1 MRRPLSLEP
10 LLLSRRIRR
19 RLARR
24 LFPVVNRDRVEHVPD
39 AMPLMRPS
47 SHVVFDCASISVF
60 AWLTW
65 WWATAWTIPKSF
77 DDTAVLAC
85 ALLCASLFADFG
97 SGMVHWWADTWGSEN
112 WPIVGKALIGPFRE
126 HHVDPKAITHHDF
139 LETNGASSFVV
150 LPLLGG
156 AIVCAHHPGEWFMFG
171 SALLGATAWLT
182 LGTNQIHKWAHAD
195 RPPGFVRFLQYWGVL
210 LSPDVHAQHHSAPF
224 DRYYCITH
232 GWLNPLL
239 TRIKFFRA
247 LEWFVVRTFGAV
259 PRAED
264 LSNLAAG
271 RRASALPSSKST
283 ARTLRRP
290 HGRPASP

>member
-1 MRRPLSLEP
+1 MRRSARPL
-10 LLLSRRIRR
+10 
-19 RLARR
+19 
-24 LFPVVNRDRVEHVPD
+24 
-39 AMPLMRPS
+39 
-47 SHVVFDCASISVF
+47 SHVVFDCASLSVF

-65 WWATAWTIPKSF
+65 AWASEWKIP
-77 DDTAVLAC
+77 TLGEMAVLAC
-85 ALLCASLFADFG
+85 AMLCASLFADFG

-156 AIVCAHHPGEWFMFG
+156 AVYLADHPGEWSMFA

-195 RPPGFVRFLQYWGVL
+195 RAPAPVRFLQRWGVL
-210 LSPDVHAQHHSAPF
+210 LSPEVHSQHHSAPF

-232 GWLNPLL
+232 GWLNPVL

-247 LEWFVVRTFGAV
+247 LEWIVERTFGAV

-264 LSNLAAG
+264 LGNLAAG
-271 RRASALPSSKST
+271 RRASALPAEAQDK
-283 ARTLRRP
+283 LLRP